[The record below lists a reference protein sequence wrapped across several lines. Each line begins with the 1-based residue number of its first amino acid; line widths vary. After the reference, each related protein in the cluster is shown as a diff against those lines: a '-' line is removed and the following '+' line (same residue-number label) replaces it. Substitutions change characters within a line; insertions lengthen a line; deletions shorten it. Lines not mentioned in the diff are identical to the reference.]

1 VTWGWLVTSIRTGF
15 ALRFIA
21 LMLLAGRDFESFA
34 GVNDKVMMLYFES
47 VVARERKTTVLFEL
61 ERRGFRRS

>member
-1 VTWGWLVTSIRTGF
+1 
-15 ALRFIA
+15 
-21 LMLLAGRDFESFA
+21 MLLAGRDFESFA